1 MTEEELI
8 HWAAYYEVKN
18 DREKQEMNRQKNKTR
33 KDRIKVICICGTIDS

>member
-8 HWAAYYEVKN
+8 YWAAYYEVKN

-33 KDRIKVICICGTIDS
+33 

>member
-18 DREKQEMNRQKNKTR
+18 ERERQEMQRQKAK
-33 KDRIKVICICGTIDS
+33 

>member
-18 DREKQEMNRQKNKTR
+18 EREKQEMNRQKNKTR
-33 KDRIKVICICGTIDS
+33 

>member
-8 HWAAYYEVKN
+8 HWAGYYEIKN

-33 KDRIKVICICGTIDS
+33 